1 MNPDPLSTNDRP
13 MQYRDAIYVAS
24 FLTLLMVATTFLPS
38 HTYDVL
44 NADPQ
49 RYGYDLA
56 VFFLQTWITS
66 FCGLTGLIVYVK
78 RQSSS
83 DEDGGG

>member
-13 MQYRDAIYVAS
+13 MQYRDALYVAS
-24 FLTLLMVATTFLPS
+24 VITLLMFATTFLPA

-49 RYGYDLA
+49 RYGYDLV
-56 VFFLQTWITS
+56 VFLLQAWITS
-66 FCGLTGLIVYVK
+66 FCGLTGLIVYVTTK
-78 RQSSS
+78 KTR